1 MVPSLI
7 SGKYRVGRK
16 LGAGSFGEI
25 YSGYDLEQGKE
36 VAIKFEFLRN
46 NKPPQLSFE
55 KRVYNELVDCLGVP
69 KIHSFVSELDMNIL
83 VMDLLGPSLADLFES
98 CHRKFSLKTVI
109 QLAIQMLQRI
119 RELHSHN
126 FLHRDIKPENF
137 MIGLGGAAKTV
148 YVIDFGL
155 SKKYRTN
162 NGVHIEYRDDKALC
176 GTARYASI
184 NTHRGIEQSRRDDLM
199 SVGYVIVYF
208 LRGQLPWQNLK
219 ATTKKQKYQK
229 ISERK
234 MATPTEFLC
243 RGLPVEFVIFMNYTY
258 VLSFEEDPDYEYL
271 ENLFV
276 NLAEREN
283 IKLDGVFDWD
293 GLGGNI
299 NISQSVEN
307 DQKNNH
313 NMSNIVSH
321 YSGTN
326 AAQYNVNSG
335 VDRKS
340 NPQLPVI
347 KPIAEEEAIKEEE
360 EEEGPSE
367 KYQTTKIK
375 TQRYDDSQREQMKTA
390 IESTRLMLKR
400 MGVGQNSFSRRGI
413 SRNTRPRVAA
423 FSRHK

>member
-1 MVPSLI
+1 MVPNLI
-7 SGKYRVGRK
+7 SGRYRVGRK

-25 YSGYDLEQGKE
+25 HSGYDLETGKE
-36 VAIKFEFLRN
+36 VAIKFEILKN
-46 NKPPQLSFE
+46 NKPPQLLFE
-55 KRVYNELVDCLGVP
+55 KRVYNELADCFGVP
-69 KIHSFVSELDMNIL
+69 NIYSFVSEVDMNIL

-98 CHRKFSLKTVI
+98 CHRRFSLKTVI

-137 MIGLGGAAKTV
+137 MIGIGGAAKTV

-155 SKKYRTN
+155 SKKYRSP

-199 SVGYVIVYF
+199 SLGYVIVYF

-219 ATTKKQKYQK
+219 ATTKRQKYQK

-258 VLSFEEDPDYEYL
+258 VLSFEEDPDYGYL

-283 IKLDGVFDWD
+283 IKLDGAFDWD
-293 GLGGNI
+293 NLNIATNVPQGLELN
-299 NISQSVEN
+299 
-307 DQKNNH
+307 QKNN
-313 NMSNIVSH
+313 VSH
-321 YSGTN
+321 HSGTN
-326 AAQYNVNSG
+326 AAQYNSVR
-335 VDRKS
+335 DRKS
-340 NPQLPVI
+340 NAQQPVV
-347 KPIAEEEAIKEEE
+347 EEAIVEEE
-360 EEEGPSE
+360 EEQETPQKKFQSSKKNNNRNNSAG
-367 KYQTTKIK
+367 
-375 TQRYDDSQREQMKTA
+375 SQRSQKDQMKSA
-390 IESTRLMLKR
+390 IESTRQMLRR
-400 MGVGQNSFSRRGI
+400 MGVGQNSFTRRGV
-413 SRNTRPRVAA
+413 SRNSRQRVAV